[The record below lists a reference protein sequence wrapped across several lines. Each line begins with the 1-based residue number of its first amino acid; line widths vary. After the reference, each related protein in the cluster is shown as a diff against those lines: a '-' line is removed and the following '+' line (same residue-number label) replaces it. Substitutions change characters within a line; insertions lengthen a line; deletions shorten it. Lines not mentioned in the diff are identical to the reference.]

1 MNQNI
6 WDDEKYWN
14 SYANEI
20 SKSLLS
26 YPLFFKVWQK
36 IMKYCT
42 FNKLTL
48 FIYTHNKQIIH
59 SDLNNKII
67 TVIQSQQYLDTGS
80 NDTCRLLQR

>member
-1 MNQNI
+1 MMKNI
-6 WDDEKYWN
+6 GTVMQMKY
-14 SYANEI
+14 
-20 SKSLLS
+20 LS
-26 YPLFFKVWQK
+26 HCYHTHCFLVWQK

>member
-1 MNQNI
+1 M
-6 WDDEKYWN
+6 K
-14 SYANEI
+14 I
-20 SKSLLS
+20 SKSLLL
-26 YPLFFKVWQK
+26 YPSNYTLFFRILPKKVTK
-36 IMKYCT
+36 LFT

>member
-1 MNQNI
+1 MMKNI
-6 WDDEKYWN
+6 GTVMQMKYL
-14 SYANEI
+14 SHCYHTRCFL
-20 SKSLLS
+20 KS
-26 YPLFFKVWQK
+26 QK